1 MKNTTKLLAISIGS
15 IAAFSA
21 GFASGQSIHTPDRAP
36 AWGMLLTS
44 SIPIDLDL
52 KSAVLDESVWSVE
65 LPSTYG
71 PSSITYNQN
80 ASLTLTNGPWLTLVD
95 QLPVVSSISGL
106 FVLNDEWDMF
116 NVTIR
121 TSGLGG
127 PVRPQNPKDGL
138 IVVFG
143 GRDNSAGIGVHSN
156 KDWKLLGN
164 SDFPAL
170 PVGVPISFSI
180 VDSGTS
186 ITVSMNSLPAI
197 VVQYDAEEFPDS
209 GVVIHNREGWW
220 FDHNL
225 DLLSLKI
232 TGDDPQD
239 HPGRGNPVR
248 ARK

>member
-1 MKNTTKLLAISIGS
+1 MKSIILLALASQV
-15 IAAFSA
+15 ASA
-21 GFASGQSIHTPDRAP
+21 QSINTPDRAP
-36 AWGMLLTS
+36 AWGKLLSS
-44 SIPIDLDL
+44 SIPIELDL
-52 KSAVLDESVWSVE
+52 SGPNLDESVWSVE
-65 LPSTYG
+65 LPSTHG
-71 PSSITYNQN
+71 PSSITFNQG
-80 ASLTLTNGPWLTLVD
+80 ASLTLTNGPWLSMVN
-95 QLPVVSSISGL
+95 QLPVVTSVSGS
-106 FVLNDEWDMF
+106 FILNDAWDMF
-116 NVTIR
+116 NVSIK

-170 PVGVPISFSI
+170 PVGVPCQFEI
-180 VDSGTS
+180 VDDGENL
-186 ITVSMNSLPAI
+186 TVFFNWLPAI
-197 VVQYDAEEFPDS
+197 VINYSEEPSFVDGGS
-209 GVVIHNREGWW
+209 GVVIHNREGWPQS
-220 FDHNL
+220 HSL

-232 TGDDPQD
+232 TGDSPQD